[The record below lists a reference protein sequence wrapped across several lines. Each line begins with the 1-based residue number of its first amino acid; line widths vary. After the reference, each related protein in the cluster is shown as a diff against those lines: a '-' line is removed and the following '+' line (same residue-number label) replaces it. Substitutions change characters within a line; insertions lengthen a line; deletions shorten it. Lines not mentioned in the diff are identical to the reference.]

1 MTAPTHEI
9 VAETFRRESGRVLAG
24 LVAVLRDIELA
35 EDALQDAL
43 VVALERWPV
52 DGVPHNPGAW
62 ITTTARRR
70 AIDRV
75 RRAATLARKT
85 PELAALLATESDA
98 PEVEP
103 DDIPDERLKL
113 IFTCCHPAL
122 AKEAQVALTLQTL
135 GGLTTPEIARAFLA
149 PQPAMAQR
157 LVRAKRKIRDAGI
170 PYDVPPA
177 HAIAERLDAVLA
189 VLYLIFNAGYNAP
202 VGESLI
208 RLDLCAEAIR
218 LARVLNDL
226 LASRSG
232 PGADPEARGLLAL
245 MLLHHARRD
254 ARQTPE
260 GDLILLEEQDR
271 SRWDRGEIDEGL
283 AVLER
288 AMALERGGPYQI
300 QAAIVAL
307 HAQAAHPED
316 TDWAQIAALY
326 GALGR
331 HMPSP
336 VVELNRAVAVAM
348 AEGPERGLALLDA
361 LDGEAALGDY
371 YLYHAAR
378 ADLLRRM
385 GQKDAARSAYERA
398 LSLCENGAE
407 QAFLRR
413 RLAEIT

>member
-1 MTAPTHEI
+1 
-9 VAETFRRESGRVLAG
+9 
-24 LVAVLRDIELA
+24 
-35 EDALQDAL
+35 
-43 VVALERWPV
+43 
-52 DGVPHNPGAW
+52 
-62 ITTTARRR
+62 
-70 AIDRV
+70 
-75 RRAATLARKT
+75 
-85 PELAALLATESDA
+85 
-98 PEVEP
+98 
-103 DDIPDERLKL
+103 
-113 IFTCCHPAL
+113 
-122 AKEAQVALTLQTL
+122 
-135 GGLTTPEIARAFLA
+135 
-149 PQPAMAQR
+149 
-157 LVRAKRKIRDAGI
+157 VRAKRKIRDAGI

-413 RLAEIT
+413 RLAEMT